1 MKFNKIT
8 TALIITAGLATFGA
22 QAASEPSQGSGKIT
36 FTGSIIEAACSINP
50 DSTNQEIDLG
60 QIAKS
65 QLKDNGQ
72 STPRNFDI
80 LLENC
85 SFEEESPVDSG
96 EDGTRALVGNT
107 VKITFGGSPAAG
119 NAGPINTLL
128 GITGTAKGAGVAIT
142 DGSGT
147 VIELNKESNGRELI
161 NGDNTLNFSAYLQGI
176 DDASLATG
184 EFTAVTNFTL
194 SYM

>member
-8 TALIITAGLATFGA
+8 TALIFTAGLATFGV

-85 SFEEESPVDSG
+85 SFEEESPVGPG
-96 EDGTRALVGNT
+96 EDTRALVGNT
-107 VKITFGGSPAAG
+107 VKITFGGSPAASS
-119 NAGPINTLL
+119 AGPINTLL

>member
-1 MKFNKIT
+1 MKFKKIT
-8 TALIITAGLATFGA
+8 TALIFTAGLATFGV

-85 SFEEESPVDSG
+85 SFEEESPVGPG
-96 EDGTRALVGNT
+96 EDTRALVGNT

-119 NAGPINTLL
+119 SAGPINTLL

>member
-8 TALIITAGLATFGA
+8 TALIFTACLATFGV

-85 SFEEESPVDSG
+85 SFEEESPVGPG
-96 EDGTRALVGNT
+96 EDTRALVGNT

-119 NAGPINTLL
+119 SAGPINTLL

>member
-1 MKFNKIT
+1 MPD
-8 TALIITAGLATFGA
+8 LI
-22 QAASEPSQGSGKIT
+22 
-36 FTGSIIEAACSINP
+36 
-50 DSTNQEIDLG
+50 
-60 QIAKS
+60 
-65 QLKDNGQ
+65 
-72 STPRNFDI
+72 
-80 LLENC
+80 
-85 SFEEESPVDSG
+85 
-96 EDGTRALVGNT
+96 
-107 VKITFGGSPAAG
+107 
-119 NAGPINTLL
+119 L

>member
-1 MKFNKIT
+1 M
-8 TALIITAGLATFGA
+8 
-22 QAASEPSQGSGKIT
+22 
-36 FTGSIIEAACSINP
+36 
-50 DSTNQEIDLG
+50 
-60 QIAKS
+60 
-65 QLKDNGQ
+65 KDNGQ

-85 SFEEESPVDSG
+85 SFEEESPVGPG
-96 EDGTRALVGNT
+96 EDTRALVGNT

-119 NAGPINTLL
+119 SAGPINTLL

>member
-8 TALIITAGLATFGA
+8 TALIFTAGLATFGV

-36 FTGSIIEAACSINP
+36 FTGSIIESACSINP

-85 SFEEESPVDSG
+85 SFEEESPVGPG
-96 EDGTRALVGNT
+96 EDTRALVGNT

-119 NAGPINTLL
+119 SAGPINTLL